1 MGLIYLNMFDL
12 KFIREHEKE
21 IRDSMLRRGKS
32 LEILDNLL
40 KNDSEFRPLKQEV
53 DELRHERNVIS
64 EKINEAKKKNQ
75 HIKKLILKAKSLPEE
90 LKQKELKLKE
100 LEIEISKLTM
110 EIPNII
116 DKDVPKG
123 KDASENKE
131 IRKFGKLK
139 SFDFEIKNHIEIAE
153 KLGADFDVGRL
164 NTGNGFNYLI
174 GDMAELDL
182 ALVHYGLDFVKS
194 KGFKL
199 VNPPMM
205 LRKEAIGGTINI
217 NDFKDMIY
225 KVEGEDLYLIGTAE
239 NSLVSLFKDKIFS
252 EEELPVMIS
261 SYTPCFRK
269 EIGAHG
275 IDTKGLFRMHQ
286 FNKVEQVVFCKPEDS
301 KKMLEKMQKISEELF
316 RTLDLP
322 FRTIEICSG
331 DLGNKQAK
339 QYDLELWSPRQE
351 KYMEEGSA
359 SNCKEYQAIQLNT
372 KYINNKG
379 EKHYVHILNNTMI
392 ATPRPM
398 VAILENFQNKDG
410 SVTVPK
416 PLIKYIGKNFLGK
429 VDKKEAKKTAKK
441 QKTKKTKKKK

>member
-1 MGLIYLNMFDL
+1 MFDI
-12 KFIREHEKE
+12 KFVREHEKE
-21 IRDSMLRRGKS
+21 IRDSMQRRGKN
-32 LEILDNLL
+32 LEILDSLI
-40 KNDSEFRPLKQEV
+40 KNDKEFRELKQQV
-53 DELRHERNVIS
+53 DDLRHERNVIS
-64 EKINEAKKKNQ
+64 EKINEAKKKNEDV
-75 HIKKLILKAKSLPEE
+75 KKIILKAKSIPEE
-90 LKQKELKLKE
+90 LKALEPKLKG
-100 LEIEISKLTM
+100 LEEEIWKLSQ
-110 EIPNII
+110 EIPNIM
-116 DKDVPKG
+116 DKDVPIG
-123 KDASENKE
+123 KDSAENKT
-131 IRKFGKLK
+131 IRTIGKVKNLGFEVK
-139 SFDFEIKNHIEIAE
+139 SHIEIAE
-153 KLGADFDVGRL
+153 KLGANFDVGRE

-182 ALVHYGLDFVKS
+182 SLVHYGLDFVKS

-199 VNPPMM
+199 VMPPMM
-205 LRKEAIGGTINI
+205 LREEAIGGTINI

-239 NSLVSLFKDKIFS
+239 NSLVSLFKNKTFS
-252 EEELPVMIS
+252 EDELPVKIS
-261 SYTPCFRK
+261 AYTPCFRK

-301 KKMLEKMQKISEELF
+301 KKMLEEMQKISEDLF
-316 RTLDLP
+316 KSLEIP

-372 KYINNKG
+372 KYIDQKG
-379 EKHYVHILNNTMI
+379 EKKYVHILNNTMI

-398 VAILENFQNKDG
+398 VAILENCQQKDG
-410 SVTVPK
+410 SVLVPK
-416 PLIKYIGKNFLGK
+416 PLIKYIGKKVLGK
-429 VDKKEAKKTAKK
+429 IEKKEKKARKEKAKKAVKK
-441 QKTKKTKKKK
+441 KVKKKKRG